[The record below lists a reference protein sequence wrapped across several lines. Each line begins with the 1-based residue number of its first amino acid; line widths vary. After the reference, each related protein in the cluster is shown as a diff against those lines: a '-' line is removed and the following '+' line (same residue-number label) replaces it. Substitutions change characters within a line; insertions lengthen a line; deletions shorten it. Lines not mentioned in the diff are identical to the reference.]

1 MKNALWAA
9 LFLTAGAVSA
19 AADRPNIVV
28 IFADDLGINDL
39 ACYGREDQP
48 TPNLDRLASQGL
60 RFTSAYCAQP
70 ICSPS
75 RAALMT
81 GKAPARLHL
90 TTYLPGRPDTRAQ
103 MLLHPK
109 IRTELP
115 LEEKTLAE
123 YLKEAGYATA
133 CVGKW
138 HLGHLPPHLPT
149 KHGFDLYFG
158 IPYPND
164 HSPEREKLGNMNKE
178 DIPPIPLIRND
189 QIIERGPNLAE
200 LPDKFTAEAV
210 KFIADN
216 KDKPFFLHF
225 SNIETHTPW
234 FVPKRFEGHSTDTS
248 FGDAVEYMDWSIG
261 ELMKALA
268 DNGLEEN
275 TLVVFTTDN
284 GPLWQRT
291 PELARVYG
299 KFGTV
304 DTTRPHVLKGGKYQ
318 SRLEGGTRVPMIAAW
333 PGQIPAGVTRDGL
346 CAGFDLFTTFALAG
360 GAEIPKD
367 RIIDGKDLR
376 PMMTSKDA
384 AASPSSPRESLY
396 YYQRYALMAVRS
408 GEWKLTLAAG
418 PNAKEDQAILYDV
431 QRDPGETKDVAADHP
446 EIVKKLQALA
456 DEARQDLGDS
466 RKEMEGKNRRPAA
479 TATAPGPAT

>member
-1 MKNALWAA
+1 VDVRAGLAA
-9 LFLTAGAVSA
+9 QAT
-19 AADRPNIVV
+19 RPPNIVHIV
-28 IFADDLGINDL
+28 GDDVGYDDIGCFG
-39 ACYGREDQP
+39 AP
-48 TPNLDRLASQGL
+48 KIKTPNLDKLAARGA
-60 RFTSAYCAQP
+60 RFTSFYAP
-70 ICSPS
+70 SPTCTPT

-81 GKAPARLHL
+81 GCYAERVGVNRVLFPNDNI
-90 TTYLPGRPDTRAQ
+90 G
-103 MLLHPK
+103 LHPDEVT
-109 IRTELP
+109 IAEL
-115 LEEKTLAE
+115 LKT
-123 YLKEAGYATA
+123 KGYATA